1 MAKRNIITI
10 DSDKCTGCS
19 LCIPNCPEGA
29 IQIIDGKARLVSD
42 LMCDGLGA
50 CLGHCPEGAITIL
63 EREAEAYD
71 ERKVMDKIVKHG
83 VTTIRAHLAHLK
95 EHGQTE
101 YYGQAVTY
109 LREHQIAI
117 TEDETSTQGSTP
129 SLCGCAGAQT
139 QVFERNEAETAVTGT
154 QPSQLTHWPIQ
165 LHLISPVAPHFKNAD
180 MMLAADCTAY
190 AVGSFHE
197 TFLRGRKLIIA
208 CPKLDAGQDVYLEKL
223 TALIEEASIHTL
235 TVVIMQVPCCGGL
248 LHVAQQAAEQATRD
262 LPIRLVVVSLQG
274 AILKDETVTVHR
286 GSRVS
291 MQPPPT
297 YPNNAGNSPGP
308 TSDVQPVPS
317 PSNPRGYSILQAI
330 WWSVRQTRKL
340 LRLTRSSMSHI

>member
-10 DSDKCTGCS
+10 DPDKCTGCS

-71 ERKVMDKIVKHG
+71 ERKVMDNIVKQG

-95 EHGQTE
+95 GHGQTE
-101 YYGQAVTY
+101 YYSQAVTY

-117 TEDETSTQGSTP
+117 TEDETSAGGSA
-129 SLCGCAGAQT
+129 SSACGCAGAQT
-139 QVFERNEAETAVTGT
+139 QVFERNDVETTVTCA

-165 LHLISPVAPHFKNAD
+165 LHLISPVAPHFKNTD
-180 MMLAADCTAY
+180 VVLAADCTAFS
-190 AVGSFHE
+190 VGSFHE

-208 CPKLDAGQDVYLEKL
+208 CPKLDDGQDVYLEKL
-223 TALIEEASIHTL
+223 TALIDEATIHTL

-248 LHVAQQAAEQATRD
+248 LRLAQQAAEQAARD
-262 LPIRLVVVSLQG
+262 VPIRLVVVSLQG
-274 AILKDETVTVHR
+274 AILKDETVNVHR

-291 MQPPPT
+291 TQQPPTQPANPG
-297 YPNNAGNSPGP
+297 YFAGP
-308 TSDVQPVPS
+308 TSDVQPVHS
-317 PSNPRGYSILQAI
+317 ASNPEGFSILQAI
-330 WWSVRQTRKL
+330 WWTVRQTRKL
-340 LRLTRSSMSHI
+340 LR